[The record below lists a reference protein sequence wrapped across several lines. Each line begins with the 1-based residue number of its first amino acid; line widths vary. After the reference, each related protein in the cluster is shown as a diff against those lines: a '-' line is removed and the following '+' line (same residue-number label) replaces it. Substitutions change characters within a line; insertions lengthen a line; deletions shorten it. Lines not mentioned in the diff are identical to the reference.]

1 MASAITSAPTP
12 AGANSVE
19 SLLSHV
25 QQIEGDRARLLKEL
39 EDARTKIGRLSES
52 KQAEMKQ
59 ALDNMIM
66 KMIKDSVQDPKVLE
80 EFETGQSG
88 LRLGRSLVPRH
99 AHRVNPPTQCHMRVP
114 VRSSH
119 RSM

>member
-1 MASAITSAPTP
+1 MASATASAPTP

-25 QQIEGDRARLLKEL
+25 QTIEGDRARLLKEL
-39 EDARTKIGRLSES
+39 EDARAKIGRLSES

-80 EFETGQSG
+80 EFETGTRPPLSPACAWAG
-88 LRLGRSLVPRH
+88 RWCLGMPI
-99 AHRVNPPTQCHMRVP
+99 A
-114 VRSSH
+114 
-119 RSM
+119 